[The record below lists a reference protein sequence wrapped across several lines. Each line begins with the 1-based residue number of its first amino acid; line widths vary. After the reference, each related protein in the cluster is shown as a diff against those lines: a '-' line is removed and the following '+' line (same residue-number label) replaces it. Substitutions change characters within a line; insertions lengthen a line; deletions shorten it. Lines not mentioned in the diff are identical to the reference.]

1 MTQTPDIL
9 CMEWLQMIVM
19 MATITVTVITIM
31 FTLSHEL
38 CQPWSPGKKCQN
50 IITHSDTAG
59 FWAQTTFLRVSNLV
73 FRSASGIPAAGGA
86 SPILLRAARQRERR
100 SPVSTEFNQ
109 TSLMSAISYKAR
121 VPSLKTHYSRTLP
134 YFR

>member
-38 CQPWSPGKKCQN
+38 CQPWSPGKKSQN
-50 IITHSDTAG
+50 IITHSEI
-59 FWAQTTFLRVSNLV
+59 
-73 FRSASGIPAAGGA
+73 SANNWPAEVYSSLHAKNELLE
-86 SPILLRAARQRERR
+86 ILNVEQ
-100 SPVSTEFNQ
+100 
-109 TSLMSAISYKAR
+109 
-121 VPSLKTHYSRTLP
+121 
-134 YFR
+134 

>member
-38 CQPWSPGKKCQN
+38 CQPWLPGKKCQN
-50 IITHSDTAG
+50 IITHSEISANNRP
-59 FWAQTTFLRVSNLV
+59 AEVYSSLHAMPSELLV
-73 FRSASGIPAAGGA
+73 
-86 SPILLRAARQRERR
+86 ILNVE
-100 SPVSTEFNQ
+100 
-109 TSLMSAISYKAR
+109 
-121 VPSLKTHYSRTLP
+121 
-134 YFR
+134 